1 MNVINGM
8 PAHALLLHFVL
19 VLVPL
24 TALLDI
30 VCAFWP
36 AARRGQLMWLTLVL
50 AVVTMVLT
58 PITINAG
65 GWLYGLRANPSP
77 ILREHAERGS
87 LMAYFAAALLVAAV
101 VLVVVREI
109 EDRSDKTRV
118 ATRALVA
125 ILVLAVGIASMVQI
139 YRVGDAG
146 AQSVWGTEIARLT
159 KNHPG

>member
-24 TALLDI
+24 TALLEI
-30 VCAFWP
+30 VCGLWP
-36 AARRGQLMWLTLVL
+36 AARRGQLMWLTLLL
-50 AVVTMVLT
+50 AAATMVLT

-65 GWLYGLRANPSP
+65 GWLYGLRTNPSP

-87 LMAYFAAALLVAAV
+87 LMSYFSAALLAAAV
-101 VLVVVREI
+101 VLVVVGLI
-109 EDRSDKTRV
+109 ERRSGKTRA
-118 ATRALVA
+118 ATRLLVA
-125 ILVLAVGIASMVQI
+125 ILVLAVGVSSMVQI

-146 AQSVWGTEIARLT
+146 AKSVWGTAIAHLT
-159 KNHPG
+159 NNHAG

>member
-24 TALLDI
+24 TALLEI
-30 VCAFWP
+30 VCGLWP
-36 AARRGQLMWLTLVL
+36 VARRGQLLWLTLLL
-50 AVVTMVLT
+50 AAVTMALT

-65 GWLYGLRANPSP
+65 RWLYGLRTNPSP
-77 ILREHAERGS
+77 ILREHAERGG
-87 LMAYFAAALLVAAV
+87 LMAYFSAALLAAAV
-101 VLVVVREI
+101 VLVVVRVTER
-109 EDRSDKTRV
+109 RSGNSRV
-118 ATRALVA
+118 ATRILVA
-125 ILVLAVGIASMVQI
+125 ILVLAVGISSMVQI

-159 KNHPG
+159 KNHTG

>member
-30 VCAFWP
+30 VCGLWP
-36 AARRGQLMWLTLVL
+36 AARRGQLMWLTLLL
-50 AVVTMVLT
+50 AVVNMVLT

-65 GWLYGLRANPSP
+65 GWLYDLRTNPSP

-87 LMAYFAAALLVAAV
+87 LMSYFSAALLAAAV

-109 EDRSDKTRV
+109 ERQSDKGRAVTRI
-118 ATRALVA
+118 LVA
-125 ILVLAVGIASMVQI
+125 ILVLAVGISSMVQI

-146 AQSVWGTEIARLT
+146 AQSVWGNEIARLT

>member
-30 VCAFWP
+30 VCALWP
-36 AARRGQLMWLTLVL
+36 AARRGQLMWLTLAL

-87 LMAYFAAALLVAAV
+87 LMAYFSAALLVAAV

-109 EDRSDKTRV
+109 EDRSDKSRV

-125 ILVLAVGIASMVQI
+125 ILVLAVGIASIVQI
-139 YRVGDAG
+139 YRVGDVG

-159 KNHPG
+159 KNHAG